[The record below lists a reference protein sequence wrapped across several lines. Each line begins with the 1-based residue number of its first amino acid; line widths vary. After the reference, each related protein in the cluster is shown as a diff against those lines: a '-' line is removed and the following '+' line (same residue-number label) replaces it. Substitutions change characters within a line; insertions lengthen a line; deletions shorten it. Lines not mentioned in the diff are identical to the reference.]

1 MNRYLEFKWCLN
13 YFITRRNVHLPLF
26 NELKKKQ
33 QTACVSKRGDI
44 LLKCF
49 HIHTHSKNID
59 L

>member
-1 MNRYLEFKWCLN
+1 MVSELFYHQAQFNE
-13 YFITRRNVHLPLF
+13 HLPLF
-26 NELKKKQ
+26 NELKKNQ